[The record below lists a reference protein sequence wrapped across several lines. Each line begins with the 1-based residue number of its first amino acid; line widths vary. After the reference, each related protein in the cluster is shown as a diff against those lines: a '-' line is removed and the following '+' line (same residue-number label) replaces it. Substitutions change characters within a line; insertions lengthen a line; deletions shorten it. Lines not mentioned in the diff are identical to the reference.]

1 MKRFEIVNFIAWI
14 PPQSMTVLDS
24 LVVPGH
30 EKWFYVYVFTLF
42 LIIVGLFAA
51 IFSFSHCGIQRYRRQ
66 KDWVSQYITYF
77 PHLFI
82 ELGFHDLDDI

>member
-1 MKRFEIVNFIAWI
+1 MDNATIN
-14 PPQSMTVLDS
+14 
-24 LVVPGH
+24 

-66 KDWVSQYITYF
+66 KDWVSQCIALL
-77 PHLFI
+77 HLFI
-82 ELGFHDLDDI
+82 DFGFHDIDDDHDIQTF